1 MKKVLLTI
9 VLGLFAVGCED
20 FDLSLGPK
28 IHDEVGY
35 YYECP
40 DNTNNTIYVDEYDC
54 NLDCTVECTET
65 DF

>member
-35 YYECP
+35 YYECL
-40 DNTNNTIYVDEYDC
+40 DTNETWTDEDVC
-54 NLDCTVECTET
+54 NQTCPTECIES

>member
-1 MKKVLLTI
+1 MISKIILI
-9 VLGLFAVGCED
+9 VSTLFTVGCEA
-20 FDLSLGPK
+20 LGLGPK

-40 DNTNNTIYVDEYDC
+40 DNTNNTIYIDEYDC